1 MSSARDIQ
9 LEQAAAGDGE
19 AFRAVIAAHLGTL
32 RVLCRRLAPTE
43 ADAQDLLRS
52 SVRPLTGPSGE
63 ALCRPDQAQNV
74 PEVAR
79 LDRNRG
85 LAGPEMAENGL
96 RLNGG
101 VQRAVSAVG

>member
-19 AFRAVIAAHLGTL
+19 AFRAVIAPHLGTL

-63 ALCRPDQAQNV
+63 ALCRPDQRKMSRRLRAWIET
-74 PEVAR
+74 EVSQ
-79 LDRNRG
+79 G
-85 LAGPEMAENGL
+85 LKWL
-96 RLNGG
+96 RTAC
-101 VQRAVSAVG
+101 V